1 MNHSPKPVTKVLMLI
16 ICLMLMLTSCSLL
29 PTNLTD
35 VISGL
40 TNSEGGTVTISREE
54 YEELKQ
60 YQQLAEMMEIVDQFY
75 YQEPSH
81 EDMLDGA
88 CMGLLYGLD
97 DPYTFYYSPEDFAA
111 MWEEDEGEYAG
122 IGIQIMGNYNTGLCT
137 VSRVF
142 LDSPAMEVGMLKG
155 DVLIKV
161 EDIDVTATTL
171 QDAVDIMR
179 GEVGQPVN
187 VQVMRGDQVLD
198 FVITRAVVHVNWVNS
213 RMLEGDVGYISLY
226 EFSGDCAV
234 GFEEHFNKLVEQ
246 NAKALIVD
254 LRDNP
259 GGWVDAAIKIAD
271 LFMDKG
277 EVASLR
283 YRDGSGE
290 TYTTEDGSNP
300 IPMVVL
306 INENSASASEI
317 LSGALQDHNRA
328 TIVGVQSYGKGVVQ
342 YVLPVGSEGAGMQVT
357 VAQYFT
363 PNGNEVHHVGITP
376 DVIVEMPEEQKSMFF
391 EIGDLTDVQLN
402 EAYKIALDMLEG
414 SPVE

>member
-1 MNHSPKPVTKVLMLI
+1 MMNHSPKPLTKVLMLI

-35 VISGL
+35 VITGLNGSGD
-40 TNSEGGTVTISREE
+40 TVTISREE
-54 YEELKQ
+54 YERLKQ
-60 YQQLAEMMEIVDQFY
+60 YEELAELMDIVDQFY
-75 YQEPSH
+75 YQEPDH
-81 EDMLDGA
+81 EAMIEGA
-88 CMGLLYGLD
+88 NMGLLYGLD

-122 IGIQIMGNYNTGLCT
+122 IGIQIMGNYTTGLCT

-142 LDSPAMEVGMLKG
+142 LDSPAMEVGILKG
-155 DVLIKV
+155 DILVKV

-179 GEVGQPVN
+179 GEVGKPVN
-187 VQVMRGDQVLD
+187 IQIMRGDQLLD
-198 FVITRAVVHVNWVNS
+198 FVVTRATVHVNWVNS
-213 RMLEGDVGYISLY
+213 CMLEGDVGYISLY
-226 EFSGDCAV
+226 EFSGDCSVA
-234 GFEEHFNKLVEQ
+234 FEQHFNKLMEQ
-246 NAKALIVD
+246 GAKALIMD

-259 GGWVDAAIKIAD
+259 GGWVDDSVKVAD
-271 LFMDKG
+271 LFLDKG

-300 IPMVVL
+300 IPLVVL
-306 INENSASASEI
+306 VNENSASASEI
-317 LSGALQDHNRA
+317 LSGALQDHDRA
-328 TIVGVQSYGKGVVQ
+328 TIMGVQTYGKGVVQ
-342 YVLPVGSEGAGMQVT
+342 YVLPVGSDGAGMQLT

-363 PNGNEVHHVGITP
+363 PDGHEVHHVGITP
-376 DVIVEMPEEQKSMFF
+376 DIIVEMPEEQKSMFF

-402 EAYKIALDMLEG
+402 EAYKVALDMLK
-414 SPVE
+414 

>member
-1 MNHSPKPVTKVLMLI
+1 MNHSPKPLTKVLMLI

-35 VISGL
+35 VITGLNGSGD
-40 TNSEGGTVTISREE
+40 TVTISREE
-54 YEELKQ
+54 YERLKQ
-60 YQQLAEMMEIVDQFY
+60 YEELAELMDIVDQFY
-75 YQEPSH
+75 YQEPDH
-81 EDMLDGA
+81 EAMIEGA
-88 CMGLLYGLD
+88 NMGLLYGLD

-122 IGIQIMGNYNTGLCT
+122 IGIQIMGNYTTGLCT

-142 LDSPAMEVGMLKG
+142 LDSPAMEVGILKG
-155 DVLIKV
+155 DILVKV

-179 GEVGQPVN
+179 GEVGKPVN
-187 VQVMRGDQVLD
+187 IQIMRGDQLLD
-198 FVITRAVVHVNWVNS
+198 FVVTRATVHVNWVNS
-213 RMLEGDVGYISLY
+213 CMLEGDVGYISLY
-226 EFSGDCAV
+226 EFSGDCSVA
-234 GFEEHFNKLVEQ
+234 FEQHFNKLMEQ
-246 NAKALIVD
+246 GAKALIMD

-259 GGWVDAAIKIAD
+259 GGWVDDSVKVAD
-271 LFMDKG
+271 LFLDKG

-300 IPMVVL
+300 IPLVVL
-306 INENSASASEI
+306 VNENSASASEI
-317 LSGALQDHNRA
+317 LSGALQDHDRA
-328 TIVGVQSYGKGVVQ
+328 TIMGVQTYGKGVVQ
-342 YVLPVGSEGAGMQVT
+342 YVLPVGSDGAGMQLT

-363 PNGNEVHHVGITP
+363 PDGHEVHHVGITP
-376 DVIVEMPEEQKSMFF
+376 DIIVEMPEEQKSMFF

-402 EAYKIALDMLEG
+402 EAYKVALDMLK
-414 SPVE
+414 